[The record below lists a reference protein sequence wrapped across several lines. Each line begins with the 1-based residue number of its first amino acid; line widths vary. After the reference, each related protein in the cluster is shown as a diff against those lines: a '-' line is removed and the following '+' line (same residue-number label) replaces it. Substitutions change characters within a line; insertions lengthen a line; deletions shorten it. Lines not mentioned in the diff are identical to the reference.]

1 MTSQTVLRIDD
12 LRVRFAGRD
21 DFAVRGVNLD
31 VSKGEVV
38 ALVGESGSGKS
49 VTSFAAM
56 GLLPRTATATGSIRV
71 GGEHEVI
78 GQPDAAL
85 DGLRGRV
92 VSMIF
97 QEPMTAL
104 NPTMTLGGQIAEA
117 VRNHTDSSK
126 HVALER
132 AVELM
137 TLVGIPDPEK
147 RAGQFP
153 HELSGGQRQRIVIAI
168 ALACEPDVI
177 IADEPTTALD
187 VTVQA
192 EILDLLR
199 RLVRERGTGL
209 MIITHNMGVVSDL
222 ADRVFVMR
230 HGQVVESGPAEHV
243 LTDPSHEYTRTL
255 LAAIPTLP
263 PAAFGGAEASSAP
276 HEFDAPEDPVIL
288 LRGVNA
294 GYRVNGRHVPAVHD
308 IDLAIGAG
316 EFVGLVGESGSGKS
330 TVSRLALG
338 LLPASSGE
346 LTLLGQPL
354 NELKGRRARRLLREV
369 GVVFQDPGGS
379 LDPRKTAGS
388 RSPSRSRSTPAGCR
402 ARRSARGWPSCSMPC
417 ACRETRQADT
427 RTSSRAASASAS
439 ASPGRSRSLPDCWLP
454 TSRRAPSTC
463 LCRRRCLT
471 CCGACTLSSASGAY
485 LSAMTWVS

>member
-137 TLVGIPDPEK
+137 TLVGIPDP
-147 RAGQFP
+147 
-153 HELSGGQRQRIVIAI
+153 
-168 ALACEPDVI
+168 
-177 IADEPTTALD
+177 
-187 VTVQA
+187 
-192 EILDLLR
+192 
-199 RLVRERGTGL
+199 
-209 MIITHNMGVVSDL
+209 
-222 ADRVFVMR
+222 
-230 HGQVVESGPAEHV
+230 
-243 LTDPSHEYTRTL
+243 
-255 LAAIPTLP
+255 
-263 PAAFGGAEASSAP
+263 
-276 HEFDAPEDPVIL
+276 
-288 LRGVNA
+288 
-294 GYRVNGRHVPAVHD
+294 
-308 IDLAIGAG
+308 
-316 EFVGLVGESGSGKS
+316 
-330 TVSRLALG
+330 
-338 LLPASSGE
+338 
-346 LTLLGQPL
+346 
-354 NELKGRRARRLLREV
+354 
-369 GVVFQDPGGS
+369 
-379 LDPRKTAGS
+379 
-388 RSPSRSRSTPAGCR
+388 
-402 ARRSARGWPSCSMPC
+402 RSARASS
-417 ACRETRQADT
+417 
-427 RTSSRAASASAS
+427 RTSCRAASASAS
-439 ASPGRSRSLPDCWLP
+439 SSQSRSRASPTSSSR
-454 TSRRAPSTC
+454 TSRRPHST
-463 LCRRRCLT
+463 
-471 CCGACTLSSASGAY
+471 
-485 LSAMTWVS
+485 